1 MTIHRVIHSLA
12 RWLVFLAF
20 TSEDAAVVE
29 LSCCRCSCRIHNEDD
44 NVEILAVVATLG

>member
-1 MTIHRVIHSLA
+1 MTIHRAIHSLA

-29 LSCCRCSCRIHNEDD
+29 LSCCCCSCRNDNDD